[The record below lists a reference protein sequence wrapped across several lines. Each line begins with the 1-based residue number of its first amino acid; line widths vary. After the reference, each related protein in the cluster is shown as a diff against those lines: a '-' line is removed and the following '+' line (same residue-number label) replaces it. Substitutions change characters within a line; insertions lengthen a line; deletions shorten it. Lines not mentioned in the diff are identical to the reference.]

1 MASKKKQFEGIAML
15 SMYDDDEEEE
25 EEEGE
30 YMEDV
35 EEQQQLEEEEDEKT
49 ERQEALREQEDDD
62 YMDSRME
69 EQDDSLVKSGDRI
82 GGDSANDDMPLIASE
97 NTTPHPWVTAV
108 SPQQEA
114 VVASESARM
123 SGRRKLTIVDYG
135 HDEVAMSPEP
145 EEGEIEGSGRV
156 MFGLELQTANGHFQE
171 NAPPGTVQA
180 LTPSNPVTPLSSD
193 PSRYD
198 TMSYAVHE
206 SEGAQIEEAVMEQE
220 KEIDPLDVCLPP
232 PPKEKCSEELQR
244 KINKFLDYKKYGKS
258 FNAEVRNRKD
268 YRNPDFLLHAVRYQD
283 IDQIGS
289 CFSKDVFDPHGY
301 DNSDYYDQLEADMRR
316 EELEKKKN
324 NKVEFVSGAT
334 QSGTVAPAPK
344 LNMPIPGVSTTGLL
358 PVPSAADTTT
368 RDGRQNK
375 KSKWDKVDGDRRNSL
390 PSGGQDSISAAGAH
404 AALLSSA
411 NAGAGY
417 MAFAQQRRREAEEK
431 KSSGRKL
438 ERRS

>member
-25 EEEGE
+25 EGE

-35 EEQQQLEEEEDEKT
+35 EEQQQLEEEDEKM
-49 ERQEALREQEDDD
+49 ERQEAEREHQDDD
-62 YMDSRME
+62 YMDSRMA
-69 EQDDSLVKSGDRI
+69 EQDDSFAKSGDRI
-82 GGDSANDDMPLIASE
+82 SGDSAYDDMPPIASE
-97 NTTPHPWVTAV
+97 NTALHPRVMVV

-114 VVASESARM
+114 IAASESARM

-156 MFGLELQTANGHFQE
+156 MFGLELQTAN
-171 NAPPGTVQA
+171 
-180 LTPSNPVTPLSSD
+180 
-193 PSRYD
+193 
-198 TMSYAVHE
+198 
-206 SEGAQIEEAVMEQE
+206 EGAHVEEAVMEQE
-220 KEIDPLDVCLPP
+220 EEIDPLEVSLPP

-301 DNSDYYDQLEADMRR
+301 DNSDYYDQIEADMRR

-324 NKVEFVSGAT
+324 KAEFTSGGT
-334 QSGTVAPAPK
+334 QSGTVAIAPK
-344 LNMPIPGVSTTGLL
+344 VNMPIPGVSTVAATGLL
-358 PVPSAADTTT
+358 PVPPAADTTT

-390 PSGGQDSISAAGAH
+390 PPSGGQDSISVAGAH
-404 AALLSSA
+404 AALLSA
-411 NAGAGY
+411 AKAGTGY

-431 KSSGRKL
+431 KSSGRKV

>member
-15 SMYDDDEEEE
+15 SMYDDDDE

-35 EEQQQLEEEEDEKT
+35 EEQQQLEEEDEKT
-49 ERQEALREQEDDD
+49 ERQEAEREQQDDD
-62 YMDSRME
+62 YMDSRMA
-69 EQDDSLVKSGDRI
+69 EQDDSLANSGDRI
-82 GGDSANDDMPLIASE
+82 GSDSAYDDMPPIASE
-97 NTTPHPWVTAV
+97 NTALHSRVMAV

-114 VVASESARM
+114 IAASESARM

-156 MFGLELQTANGHFQE
+156 MFGLELQTANGHSQE
-171 NAPPGTVQA
+171 KTPTGTVQA
-180 LTPSNPVTPLSSD
+180 LTSSNPVTPLSSD
-193 PSRYD
+193 PSRHD
-198 TMSYAVHE
+198 TMNYAVHE
-206 SEGAQIEEAVMEQE
+206 SEGAHVEEAVMEQE
-220 KEIDPLDVCLPP
+220 EEIDPLEVCLPP

-289 CFSKDVFDPHGY
+289 CFSRDVFDPHGY
-301 DNSDYYDQLEADMRR
+301 DNSDYYDQIEADMRR
-316 EELEKKKN
+316 EELEKKKI
-324 NKVEFVSGAT
+324 KAEFASGGT
-334 QSGTVAPAPK
+334 QSGTVATAPK
-344 LNMPIPGVSTTGLL
+344 VNMPIPGVSTVAATGLL
-358 PVPSAADTTT
+358 PVPPAADTTT

-404 AALLSSA
+404 AALLSA
-411 NAGAGY
+411 NAGTGY

-431 KSSGRKL
+431 KSSGRKV